1 MASITFRSS
10 PVACSSSVARSPAGQ
25 RGQSGG
31 GPGPGLDS
39 DSASDPPP
47 RPSSRPHRARR
58 SAGRAQPERWRRA
71 EAAAPRPPA
80 VTLRPWL
87 QRRQSALPAAAEA
100 EAEVEGRKGG
110 ASGDGWRVLPGAT
123 GVRPIATGD
132 GAPPIATGPERPAPR
147 GCGPGC
153 VPGARKAALPSP
165 AARSGVNA
173 SPSLIFQ
180 CRSMAAGGGGVVNY
194 LQGGNYR
201 AVG

>member
-1 MASITFRSS
+1 MEGRGKGERGRGNAGAHGDRWQMGTLTDAAHDAFIGDGRQRRSHPVPSPRPPPRPALTRPLFMASITFRSS

-123 GVRPIATGD
+123 GVRPIATGF
-132 GAPPIATGPERPAPR
+132 GP
-147 GCGPGC
+147 
-153 VPGARKAALPSP
+153 
-165 AARSGVNA
+165 
-173 SPSLIFQ
+173 
-180 CRSMAAGGGGVVNY
+180 
-194 LQGGNYR
+194 
-201 AVG
+201 